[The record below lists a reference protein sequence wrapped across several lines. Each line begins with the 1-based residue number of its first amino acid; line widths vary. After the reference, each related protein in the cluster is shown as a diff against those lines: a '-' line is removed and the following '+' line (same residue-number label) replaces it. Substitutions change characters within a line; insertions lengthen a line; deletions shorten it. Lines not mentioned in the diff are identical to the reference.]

1 MWLDEGLSTG
11 SKVPTMSG
19 DRNRK
24 HRFSSL
30 MQKFLAPQDEK
41 APENCFPFRFPEPC
55 GQWGW
60 VGQKIHKEW
69 SRDIS
74 DTAASA
80 GHCSLG
86 GLGLPPTSPCWRNT
100 RQENMGTG
108 EKRSMQV
115 IQQAQGTKGSVRLH
129 SEVTKPKATLNC
141 YFFLKCRSWGLVLVL
156 DL

>member
-1 MWLDEGLSTG
+1 MDFDELLWPDECLSTG

-19 DRNRK
+19 DRIRK

-30 MQKFLAPQDEK
+30 MQKCLARLRMKRLERTVFRS
-41 APENCFPFRFPEPC
+41 AFPSPV
-55 GQWGW
+55 GSGGW

-86 GLGLPPTSPCWRNT
+86 GLGLPPTPPCWRNT
-100 RQENMGTG
+100 RQENMGNG

-115 IQQAQGTKGSVRLH
+115 IQQAQRGQCAHIQRSTKL
-129 SEVTKPKATLNC
+129 EET
-141 YFFLKCRSWGLVLVL
+141 
-156 DL
+156 